1 MEYSQEFRQIFIFRK
16 SYVESIHRKVALDS
30 SHYIRAFSLVIYIN
44 PNNFFNV
51 LGWKLQ
57 HISLFCNPVIFPS
70 CNICQLRRWQGN
82 GFGFLFLLL
91 AIFPLVKTRS
101 QATTTLTLEITKGRN
116 PAEIPEEQYGLMANP
131 TQIEEK
137 CPTYVYLIWT
147 NFKFLFVRVLIYI
160 LGVIGLCHV
169 TKIVSYFVSLNF
181 STTWSACVR
190 GSGTLVT
197 IKSIFAVYIRSLR
210 LPCCVKYL

>member
-101 QATTTLTLEITKGRN
+101 QATTTLTLEITNGRKLPNATKIISKSCRN
-116 PAEIPEEQYGLMANP
+116 PGGTVWSDGKPHTNIRKMS
-131 TQIEEK
+131 
-137 CPTYVYLIWT
+137 YLCIF
-147 NFKFLFVRVLIYI
+147 NMDKF
-160 LGVIGLCHV
+160 
-169 TKIVSYFVSLNF
+169 
-181 STTWSACVR
+181 
-190 GSGTLVT
+190 
-197 IKSIFAVYIRSLR
+197 
-210 LPCCVKYL
+210 